1 MSVRDSEAPLSTLFS
16 TALTLLRYD
25 ALDEIGHA
33 CGHNLIATAGLS
45 AVLGVAEAI
54 KCGDIQGRVVA
65 MGTPAEEGG
74 GGKIKMIR
82 AGAYDDVFCCLMV
95 HPM

>member
-1 MSVRDSEAPLSTLFS
+1 MLHLNQSDEHKY
-16 TALTLLRYD
+16 RYD
-25 ALDEIGHA
+25 ALEAIGHA
-33 CGHNLIATAGLS
+33 CGHNLIATAGLA
-45 AVLGVAEAI
+45 AVIGIAEVI
-54 KCGDIQGRVVA
+54 RQNGLDGRVVA

-82 AGAYDDVFCCLMV
+82 AGAYDDAFCCLMV